1 VVKYRGKIQV
11 TKEMTK
17 RILGIPEGLGFD
29 GIEYDREREIY
40 SIYVE
45 TDQVVDDWTW
55 AIEEGGSTPSI
66 ANGLWA
72 DSIIEKA
79 IEIVMNLPEYQNNEL
94 FKRLLVKDDD

>member
-45 TDQVVDDWTW
+45 TNEVVDDWTW
-55 AIEEGGSTPSI
+55 AIPEGGATPTIHSD
-66 ANGLWA
+66 LWT
-72 DSIIEKA
+72 DELLERA
-79 IEIVMNLPEYQNNEL
+79 ITIVMNMPEYQNNEL